1 MKLIRLILF
10 LVAIVIGI
18 SIGISNYQPV
28 RLGLEPVPFSIELP
42 LYIIIFACFLG
53 GMIFGGLVVW
63 WRDGQVRKRARRAEQ
78 KAGQLQRELAAS
90 ETETVGKTN
99 LPATR
104 AA

>member
-1 MKLIRLILF
+1 MKLIRLIIF
-10 LVAIVIGI
+10 LIAIVVGI

-28 RLGLEPVPFSIELP
+28 RLALEPVPFSIELP
-42 LYIIIFACFLG
+42 LYIIIFACFLA

-78 KAGQLQRELAAS
+78 KAGQLERELAS
-90 ETETVGKTN
+90 EAVTGGQSN